1 MKRPLLSLTSC
12 LLPLT
17 SGLTPLTTTAATR
30 PNIIFIL
37 ADDLGWTDLS
47 TGETNLGN
55 ESDFYKTP
63 NIDKLAK
70 GGMAFTSAYM
80 QPNCAPTRAA
90 LLSGQ
95 YAARNGNGV
104 YNVGSLNRGK
114 KNGLIPPEQ
123 NEDVP
128 AASTTIAEAFQQAGY
143 TTAHFGKYHAGGHE
157 GGKSTL
163 PKSAGFD
170 VNFTGNKQG
179 HPASYH
185 AKKKNGTWAFPSNL
199 SPDLDP
205 FAQPYDKAYLKK
217 HGISDTMLGKPKHL
231 TDALGDA
238 FESFIAKNVGRDK
251 KPIYVHYWLYA
262 VHTPIQPRADLAEK
276 FTSNKKSKGKR
287 KRTMTRHS
295 NAKYAALVNHTDLA
309 VGRIMAALDDPN
321 GDGDTSDSITKNTLV
336 IFSSDNGG
344 HRGTT
349 TNLPL
354 RRAKGTFYEGGIRV
368 PMIAYQPGKIAA
380 GSHSNT
386 MVHAVDYYP
395 TFLAMAGIQA
405 PKKYT
410 LDGESFADVLT
421 KPNTE
426 RQRKPIGYH
435 FPGYMDNRASPSST
449 ILANING
456 QRFKLI
462 HYYED
467 GKNEIYNLSKDL
479 GEKND
484 LGAASSSTNPEVEQI
499 LMKHLHTWLTQDTPG
514 WKPKYPKNRETGKE
528 LTAPKG

>member
-1 MKRPLLSLTSC
+1 MKHILL
-12 LLPLT
+12 LLVSFIIPLT
-17 SGLTPLTTTAATR
+17 SSADTR

-55 ESDFYKTP
+55 GSDFYKTP
-63 NIDKLAK
+63 HIDKLAK
-70 GGMAFTSAYM
+70 GGMSFTSAYM

-114 KNGLIPPEQ
+114 KNGLIPPKQ

-128 AASTTIAEAFQQAGY
+128 AQSTTVAEAFQKAGY

-163 PKSAGFD
+163 PQSAGFD

-179 HPASYH
+179 HPANYH
-185 AKKKNGTWAFPSNL
+185 AKKKKETWAFPSNL
-199 SPDLDP
+199 SPDLDTY
-205 FAQPYDKAYLKK
+205 AQPYNQAYLKK
-217 HGISDTMLGKPKHL
+217 HNIPASMLGKPKHL
-231 TDALGDA
+231 TDALADA
-238 FESFIAKNVGRDK
+238 FESFIAKNAGPNK

-262 VHTPIQPRADLAEK
+262 VHTPIQPRADLAAKFKEK
-276 FTSNKKSKGKR
+276 NKKAPSKSG
-287 KRTMTRHS
+287 HDNS
-295 NAKYAALVNHTDLA
+295 KYAALVYHTDLA
-309 VGRIMAALDDPN
+309 VGRIMEALDDPN
-321 GDGDTSDSITKNTLV
+321 GDGDKSDSIRKNTLV

-344 HRGTT
+344 HRGVTS
-349 TNLPL
+349 NRPL

-368 PMIAYQPGKIAA
+368 PMIAYQPGRIAA
-380 GSHSNT
+380 GSHSDT

-395 TFLAMAGIQA
+395 TFLATAGIK
-405 PKKYT
+405 PSKKYI
-410 LDGESFADVLT
+410 LDGESFANVLFKSKSKT
-421 KPNTE
+421 KSD
-426 RQRKPIGYH
+426 RKRSPIGYH

-449 ILANING
+449 VIANING
-456 QRFKLI
+456 KRYKLI

-467 GKNEIYNLSKDL
+467 GKNEVYNLSQDIS
-479 GEKND
+479 EKTE
-484 LGAASSSTNPEVEQI
+484 LTNPEIEQI
-499 LMKHLHTWLTQDTPG
+499 LMKHLHSWLTQPTPG
-514 WKPKYPKNRETGKE
+514 WKPKYPKDRKSGKE
-528 LTAPKG
+528 LSAP